1 MIIIFNEFQAIAI
14 KTLLLTNA
22 NDMYRIRKLFELFKK
37 KSDCLISNILLGSK
51 TRNQLRAYKNK
62 TQKMGENHTCCN
74 MDSRYRLTNVDP

>member
-37 KSDCLISNILLGSK
+37 KK
-51 TRNQLRAYKNK
+51 AT
-62 TQKMGENHTCCN
+62 
-74 MDSRYRLTNVDP
+74 V